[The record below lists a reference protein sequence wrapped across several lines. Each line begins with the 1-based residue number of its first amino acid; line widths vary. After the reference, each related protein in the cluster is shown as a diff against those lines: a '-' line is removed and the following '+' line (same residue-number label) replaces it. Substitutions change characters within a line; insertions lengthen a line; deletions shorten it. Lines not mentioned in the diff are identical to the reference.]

1 MAEITD
7 SRQNIQEEDVK
18 FRASVSEAV
27 GNKLGGSLN
36 FVNNRQFDQHCY
48 NLNGDF
54 SVVQAS
60 EVGDGVFIC
69 QEDMEIVGYALYIG
83 TNGSTGSN
91 ITVDLHYISSDGT
104 DNGTVFSTKPA
115 IATTAADGS
124 FTHSNI
130 RASDSEVP
138 TGHTEGVFSKTNY
151 DRHDGIRLDLDSSTG
166 GASNLQLILFFRP
179 R

>member
-7 SRQNIQEEDVK
+7 ARVNIQEEDVQ

-36 FVNNRQFDQHCY
+36 FVNNRQYDQHSW

-69 QEDMEIVGYALYIG
+69 QEDMEVVGYALYIG
-83 TNGSTGSN
+83 TNGSTGTS
-91 ITVDLHYISSDGT
+91 ITCDLHWISSDGT
-104 DNGTVFSTKPA
+104 DNGTIFSTNPD
-115 IATTAADGS
+115 IDTTAADGS

-130 RASDSEVP
+130 RAVSSEVP
-138 TGHTEGVFSKTNY
+138 TGHTEGVFSKT
-151 DRHDGIRLDLDSSTG
+151 DFARHDGIRFDLDLSTG

>member
-1 MAEITD
+1 MAEISD
-7 SRQNIQEEDVK
+7 ARKNIQIEDVQ

-27 GNKLGGSLN
+27 GSKLGSSLN
-36 FVNNRQFDQHCY
+36 FVNNRQSDQHSW

-69 QEDMEIVGYALYIG
+69 QEPMELVGYALYIG
-83 TNGSTGSN
+83 TNGGTGTS
-91 ITVDLHYISSDGT
+91 IICDLHWISSDGT
-104 DNGTVFSTKPA
+104 DNGTIFSTKPD
-115 IATTAADGS
+115 IDLTAADGS

-130 RASDSEVP
+130 RAADNAVP
-138 TGHTEGVFSKTNY
+138 TGHTLGIFSKTEF
-151 DRHDGIRLDLDSSTG
+151 DRHDGIRLDLDLSTG
-166 GASNLQLILFFRP
+166 GASDLQLILFFRP